1 MKRVVFQGEL
11 GAYSEL
17 AAYEFFTEQIRVIPR
32 PTFVEVFDA
41 VENGKC
47 GYGIIPVENSLTG
60 SIHENIDLLLK
71 RKLVICGEL
80 KLRIVHCLIGNHGAR
95 IKSLHRVFAH
105 PQASLQCRSFLNK
118 LYNVE
123 VLPVYDTAGGAM
135 KVKERGRL
143 DEAAIASAQAAV
155 DYDLRI
161 LKKGIES
168 NHYNYTKFVIL
179 AKRLLKKGKKSKTS
193 IVYSTKNIPGALF
206 KSLSVFSLRDINLL
220 KIESRPI
227 VGQPWRYM
235 FYLDFEGD
243 FRDEKCKRA
252 IEHLSEIASSIKIL
266 GSYRPGEEVE
276 GRVHKRP

>member
-1 MKRVVFQGEL
+1 MRRVAFQGEL

-17 AAYEFFTEQIRVIPR
+17 AAYEFFNEPIRVVPR
-32 PTFVEVFDA
+32 QTFRDVFDA

-47 GYGIIPVENSLTG
+47 GYGVIPVENSLTG
-60 SIHENIDLLLK
+60 SIHENIDLLLE

-80 KLRIVHCLIGNHGAR
+80 KLRIVHCLISNHGAK
-95 IKSLHRVFAH
+95 IKSLRRVFAH

-118 LYNVE
+118 LENVE

-143 DEAAIASAQAAV
+143 DEAAIASAQAAG
-155 DYDLRI
+155 DYKLQI

-168 NHYNYTKFVIL
+168 NHLNYTRFAIL
-179 AKRLLKKGKKSKTS
+179 AKRLFKKGKKSKTS

-206 KSLSVFSLRDINLL
+206 KSLSLFSLWDINLL

-227 VGQPWRYM
+227 PGQPWQYM

-243 FRDEKCKRA
+243 IRDEKCKRA
-252 IEHLSEIASSIKIL
+252 IEHLSDIAGSIKIL
-266 GSYRPGEEVE
+266 GSYKPGEEVA
-276 GRVHKRP
+276 GRVRERL